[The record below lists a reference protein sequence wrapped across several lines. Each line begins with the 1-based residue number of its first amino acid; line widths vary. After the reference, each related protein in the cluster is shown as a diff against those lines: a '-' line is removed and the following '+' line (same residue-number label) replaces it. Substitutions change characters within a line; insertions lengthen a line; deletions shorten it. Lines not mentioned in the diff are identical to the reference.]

1 LRKQSLIGIQQAI
14 NKGTSMS
21 TECRAKDPNG
31 CRVHGNPTI
40 SSLQAQV
47 DQAAQAGNMNDYLNL
62 RAQVDAAHEM
72 LDSQT
77 ASEPKQTTATGLDDA
92 TLEAGADAWYDTIK
106 QWHQFTGEETSMEER
121 IMSRSVKRAV
131 KTALVSADQH
141 MLNGE
146 ITPAAIESV
155 GNVFFNAYYKGR
167 NPTGTADSP
176 YFRSIGKAVLEAT
189 RQAKPTQQ

>member
-1 LRKQSLIGIQQAI
+1 
-14 NKGTSMS
+14 MS
-21 TECRAKDPNG
+21 TECRAKDPNA

-77 ASEPKQTTATGLDDA
+77 DPEPKQITATGLDDA
-92 TLEAGADAWYDTIK
+92 TLEAGADAWHDTIE

-131 KTALVSADQH
+131 KTALVSADKH
-141 MLNGE
+141 MPDGKV
-146 ITPAAIESV
+146 TPAAIKAA
-155 GNVFFNAYYKGR
+155 GDVFFNAYYKGR
-167 NPTGTADSP
+167 NPTGTSDSP

-189 RQAKPTQQ
+189 RQAKPTQ

>member
-1 LRKQSLIGIQQAI
+1 
-14 NKGTSMS
+14 MS

-40 SSLQAQV
+40 SSLQAKV
-47 DQAAQAGNMNDYLNL
+47 DQAAQAGNMNDYLSL

-77 ASEPKQTTATGLDDA
+77 ASEPTKTTSEPPQTTATGLDDA
-92 TLEAGADAWYDTIK
+92 TLEAGADAWYDTIQ

-131 KTALVSADQH
+131 KTALVSADKH

-167 NPTGTADSP
+167 NPTGTSDSP

-189 RQAKPTQQ
+189 RQAKPAQ

>member
-1 LRKQSLIGIQQAI
+1 MA
-14 NKGTSMS
+14 
-21 TECRAKDPNG
+21 TECRAKNPNA

-47 DQAAQAGNMNDYLNL
+47 DQAAQAGNMNDYLSL

-77 ASEPKQTTATGLDDA
+77 APETETVTATAQDA
-92 TLEAGADAWYDTIK
+92 TLEAGADAWHDTIA
-106 QWHQFTGEETSMEER
+106 QWHQFTGQETSMEER
-121 IMSRSVKRAV
+121 IMMVRGVKHTV
-131 KTALVSADQH
+131 KTALASADQY
-141 MLNGE
+141 MPDGE
-146 ITPAAIESV
+146 VTPAAIEAA

-176 YFRSIGKAVLEAT
+176 YFRSIGEAVLKAT
-189 RQAKPTQQ
+189 R